1 MASNVFVSKILSTA
15 DAKNMS
21 SGKISNKKKST
32 IQADSLGN
40 IGGSV
45 NEDEQ
50 ADISV
55 DFQDSLDES
64 VSDNENINSD
74 DDDARSDISGSSTST
89 ESLIERS
96 RKYLTDEAG
105 IIVLKT
111 KKLPKTK
118 ENFNL
123 ILNFDVDGTN
133 KEAQKL
139 KIQQIHQQQQI
150 EGNVQKYLEDQK
162 NFAIQDSNTS
172 GAGISTNNS
181 GKTGGLINNEIIR
194 DTLNKNDNFF
204 DINKIGVDNFNWDS
218 IVNSQSNNINNNS
231 QKQQTDAK
239 STIHD
244 STQRYVYFNLIL
256 FNIKKEIIL
265 INTIIKLCN
274 KIHHIK

>member
-21 SGKISNKKKST
+21 SGKISNKKKTT

-162 NFAIQDSNTS
+162 NFAIQVTNTS
-172 GAGISTNNS
+172 GAGISTNKS

-194 DTLNKNDNFF
+194 DTVNKNDNFF

-244 STQRYVYFNLIL
+244 STQRYVYFNLIF

-274 KIHHIK
+274 KKHHI